1 MYGQEQSSA
10 VSNWLSLGSIL
21 FIALY
26 FRDFLIDS
34 ALRLLSL
41 R

>member
-1 MYGQEQSSA
+1 MYGQEQSSTL
-10 VSNWLSLGSIL
+10 SNWLSLGTIF

-26 FRDFLIDS
+26 YRESLIDS